1 MVENNKRYRTGINRR
16 RVLQGLT
23 AAGVIGAAG
32 CLGSDDEET
41 DDTYTVADGTDAE
54 SMNFIQV
61 SDNNTNNRLAL
72 VMDSAYTVTSDDQI
86 FPLWMDVE
94 DTGDAQVYVATLRDN
109 LQWGGDYGQMTA
121 SDWVYMIQEVH
132 QGEGNWALS
141 EAAGNWDGTHVEET
155 GELEFQIELE
165 NPNADWPFEPDLWG
179 SYCMPQGL
187 LEPYVDA
194 QDGEGLDQDDEVQE
208 LAYAGN
214 LGAYTFE
221 RWDRDSEFVAVR
233 NDDYYMNELDADD
246 FPDYIS
252 DEQVEAWQNAPS
264 FTEFSYQAIDEDSTR
279 MSALGQGEIEETN
292 IPSTRVEQFE
302 GRPDVDVMEVP
313 YSYLTI
319 MAYNQ
324 RMNGWEELRTREVR
338 QALSMAIDK
347 VEITENILRGYAEVA
362 HTFQPEWSE
371 WYDESEVT
379 QFGEG
384 DSYDPDAARD
394 LLEENL
400 SSGYGYDSDGTL
412 LDPDGEQVTLTMV
425 YSRGTET
432 TATTAEFMGD
442 ELSDLGIEVE
452 FDSVTFDQMI
462 PNYVQNSWQGDEDDQ
477 PWTGGPNNDGPRDG
491 SASEEDW
498 DLMYGINF
506 NTYPRTPAAT
516 DAFWTEQ
523 APTNYFGYVPDA
535 DMASLFSTV
544 RTSADQSERQET
556 LAEIFGILSEDQPV
570 NFVAMGDD
578 IIGYQGYV
586 DGPEEEFGQ
595 AWDRHTW
602 AFDEA

>member
-1 MVENNKRYRTGINRR
+1 MV
-16 RVLQGLT
+16 
-23 AAGVIGAAG
+23 GAAG
-32 CLGSDDEET
+32 CLDGLGGDDET
-41 DDTYTVADGTDAE
+41 GDTYTVADGTDAE

-61 SDNNTNNRLAL
+61 SDDNTNNRLAL
-72 VMDSAYTVTSDDQI
+72 VMDSAYTITTDNEI
-86 FPLWMDVE
+86 FPLWMDIE

-109 LQWGGDYGQMTA
+109 LQWGNDYGQMTA

-141 EAAGNWDGTHVEET
+141 EAAGNWAGTHVEET

-165 NPNADWPFEPDLWG
+165 NPNADWPLEPDLWG

-187 LEPYVDA
+187 LEPYVDE
-194 QDGEGLDQDDEVQE
+194 QDGQGLDQDAEVQE
-208 LAYAGN
+208 LAYGGN
-214 LGAYTFE
+214 LGPYTFE
-221 RWDRDSEFVAVR
+221 RWDRDSEFVAVK
-233 NDDYYMNELDADD
+233 NDEYYMNDLDADD
-246 FPDYIS
+246 FPDYITE
-252 DEQVEAWQNAPS
+252 EQVEAWQNAPN
-264 FTEFSYQAIDEDSTR
+264 FEEFSYQAIDEESTR
-279 MSALGQGEIEETN
+279 LSALGRGEIEETN
-292 IPSTRVEQFE
+292 IPSTRVERFE

-313 YSYLTI
+313 YPYLTI

-347 VEITENILRGYAEVA
+347 VEISENILRGYAEVA
-362 HTFQPEWSE
+362 HTFQPQWSE

-379 QFGEG
+379 RFGEG
-384 DSYDPDAARD
+384 DTYDPDAARD
-394 LLEENL
+394 LLEANL

-425 YSRGTET
+425 YSRGTGT
-432 TATTAEFMGD
+432 TETTAEFMGD
-442 ELSDLGIEVE
+442 ELGELGIEVE
-452 FDSVTFDQMI
+452 FESVTFDQMI

-477 PWTGGPNNDGPRDG
+477 PWTGGPNNDGPRDN
-491 SASEEDW
+491 SASTEDW

-516 DAFWTEQ
+516 DAFWTEE

-535 DMASLFSTV
+535 DMESLFSTV
-544 RTSADQSERQET
+544 RTSTDQSEREET
-556 LAEIFGILSEDQPV
+556 LAEIFGVLSEDQPV
-570 NFVAMGDD
+570 NFVAMSDD

-586 DGPEEEFGQ
+586 DGPEEVFGQ

-602 AFDEA
+602 VFDEA